1 VIRAASRFLSN
12 LELRVTDL
20 LKDIFFCHSFMILA
34 PAQGN
39 SEYFEL
45 NVYLKRMLHDA

>member
-1 VIRAASRFLSN
+1 
-12 LELRVTDL
+12 
-20 LKDIFFCHSFMILA
+20 MILA

-45 NVYLKRMLHDA
+45 NVYLKRLLHDAWILDVSWANDVVCCWIDGDLYGGQL